1 MNTVIKLEID
11 LNQIFSSTAY
21 VNEYGEEVDFEPA
34 NPEENIARAVINSLT
49 KILEK
54 DISGKVDKMIDDK
67 VAEKVDLEVT
77 KATEGLTEKILN
89 RSVKIT
95 DGYGRD
101 KFEGTV
107 EDRIIKGFDDFL
119 NEKVDKYG
127 NYSTYP
133 SDSTRLEYIITDRIK
148 KLQSEL
154 TEATVKSVNES
165 MNVYVGKV
173 EQEVKNKI
181 EAALKSKLT
190 DTIFKNLNIDELIN
204 DVKKIGA
211 KSE

>member
-1 MNTVIKLEID
+1 MNTTINLEID
-11 LNQIFSSTAY
+11 LNRIFSSTTHI
-21 VNEYGEEVDFEPA
+21 NGYGEEEEFEPA
-34 NPEENIARAVINSLT
+34 DPEANIAKAVINSLT

-67 VAEKVDLEVT
+67 VAERVDIEVT

-89 RSVKIT
+89 RPIKIT

-101 KFEGTV
+101 EFEGTV

-127 NYSTYP
+127 NNSNYS
-133 SDSTRLEYIITDRIK
+133 SDIEYIITDRIK

-154 TEATVKSVNES
+154 TDATVKSVNES

-181 EAALKSKLT
+181 EAVLKSKLT
-190 DTIFKNLNIDELIN
+190 DTIFKNLNLDELIN
-204 DVKKIGA
+204 DAKKIGA
-211 KSE
+211 KGE